1 MRSGLGFAVGG
12 ARRRYK
18 VPYPLAYAP
27 LAIDDS
33 GKVNEKSPHFTFNCY
48 QRAHQNFLETNA
60 EV

>member
-1 MRSGLGFAVGG
+1 LCSGLGFAVGG

-27 LAIDDS
+27 LAIDD
-33 GKVNEKSPHFTFNCY
+33 GKVSEKSPYFAFNCY